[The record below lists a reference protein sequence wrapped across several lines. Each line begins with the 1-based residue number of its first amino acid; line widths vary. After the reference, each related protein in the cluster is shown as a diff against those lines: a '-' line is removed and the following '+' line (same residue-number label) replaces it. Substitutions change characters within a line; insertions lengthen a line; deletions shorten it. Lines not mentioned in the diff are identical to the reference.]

1 MTFFNQ
7 IKEQFF
13 HEIFLKNLNQRPLEI
28 AIDMKNIDIIQLLL
42 DHKEININIFINE
55 ITFYYFE

>member
-1 MTFFNQ
+1 MNFFNQ

-13 HEIFLKNLNQRPLEI
+13 HDIFLKKLNQIPLEI
-28 AIDMKNIDIIQLLL
+28 AIDMKNIDIIQPLL

-55 ITFYYFE
+55 ITIY